1 MTQYVHADV
10 THIGN
15 SNWRAYIPL
24 LDDFV
29 HETSR
34 PKLEYEAYRQIEE
47 ALGLKSFVI
56 TWREV

>member
-1 MTQYVHADV
+1 MKYVIVDIM
-10 THIGN
+10 HIGKA
-15 SNWRAYIPL
+15 NWRAYIPL

-29 HETSR
+29 DATSEDR
-34 PKLEYEAYRQIEE
+34 VRHEAYRQIEE

>member
-1 MTQYVHADV
+1 MWAGPTGGR
-10 THIGN
+10 TL
-15 SNWRAYIPL
+15 RL

-29 HETSR
+29 DATSEDR
-34 PKLEYEAYRQIEE
+34 VRHEAYRQIEE